1 MTFAI
6 VISSFG
12 HYNIRCHLSIAWQI
26 LVVMGVRVYLTGR
39 VGVEV
44 NGGLVL
50 DEGDF
55 RGKQDR
61 LVFAFLA
68 SERFRPVG
76 AEELA
81 EALWP
86 DASAAVWKSGLS
98 PIVSRLRSLVRPA
111 RLALAPIL
119 ISSNSGGYQLHLASG
134 SWVDVEAAACAV
146 DEAEGALRT
155 GNMRRAWGPA
165 LVAVTIAN
173 REFLP
178 GIEGEWVDSQRRKLQ
193 RQLLRALECLCRVW
207 LWNRESALAVEAGTQ
222 LVALD
227 AFREASHQLLMQA
240 HAANGNRAEA
250 MKVYHRLRTLL
261 ADELGTT
268 PGADTEALY
277 LELLA

>member
-12 HYNIRCHLSIAWQI
+12 HYNTQCLLSIAWQF
-26 LVVMGVRVYLTGR
+26 LGVMGVRVYLTGR

-44 NGGLVL
+44 NGELVVN
-50 DEGDF
+50 EGDF

-61 LVFAFLA
+61 LVFGYLA
-68 SERFRPVG
+68 AERSRPVG

-81 EALWP
+81 ESLWP

-98 PIVSRLRSLVRPA
+98 PIVSRLRSLARPA
-111 RLALAPIL
+111 RLARAPIS
-119 ISSNSGGYQLHLASG
+119 ISSNSGGYQLHLPSG

-146 DEAEGALRT
+146 DEAEGAIRT

-165 LVAVTIAN
+165 LVAVTIAK

-178 GIEGEWVDSQRRKLQ
+178 GIEGEWVDSQRSKLQ

-207 LWNRESALAVEAGTQ
+207 LWNREFALAVEAGTQ

-227 AFREASHQLLMQA
+227 AFREASQQLLMQA

-250 MKVYHRLRTLL
+250 VKVYHRLRTLL

>member
-1 MTFAI
+1 
-6 VISSFG
+6 
-12 HYNIRCHLSIAWQI
+12 
-26 LVVMGVRVYLTGR
+26 MGVKVYLTGR
-39 VGVEV
+39 VGIEID
-44 NGGLVL
+44 GGLVV
-50 DEGDF
+50 DQGDF

-68 SERFRPVG
+68 LERSRPVG

-86 DASAAVWKSGLS
+86 DASAAMWKSGLS
-98 PIVSRLRSLVRPA
+98 PIVSRLRSLVSPA
-111 RLALAPIL
+111 RLAPAPIL
-119 ISSNSGGYQLHLASG
+119 ISSNSGGYQLQLASG

-155 GNMRRAWGPA
+155 DNMRRAWGPA
-165 LVAVTIAN
+165 LVAVTIAK

-178 GIEGEWVDSQRRKLQ
+178 GIEGEWVDSQRRKLK
-193 RQLLRALECLCRVW
+193 RQFLRALECLCRVW
-207 LWNRESALAVEAGTQ
+207 LWNGEFSLAVEAATQ

-227 AFREASHQLLMQA
+227 AFREASQQLLMQA

-250 MKVYHRLRTLL
+250 VKVYHRLRTLL
-261 ADELGTT
+261 ADELGTV
-268 PGADTEALY
+268 PGAKTEELY

>member
-1 MTFAI
+1 
-6 VISSFG
+6 
-12 HYNIRCHLSIAWQI
+12 
-26 LVVMGVRVYLTGR
+26 MGIRVYLTGR

-44 NGGLVL
+44 NGALVL

-55 RGKQDR
+55 RGRQDR

-68 SERFRPVG
+68 SERSRPVG

-81 EALWP
+81 EVLWP
-86 DASAAVWKSGLS
+86 DAGATLWRSGLS
-98 PIVSRLRSLVRPA
+98 PIVSRLRSLVGPA
-111 RLALAPIL
+111 RLALAPIV
-119 ISSNSGGYQLHLASG
+119 ISSNSGGYQMHLASG
-134 SWVDVEAAACAV
+134 SWVDMEAAACAV
-146 DEAEGALRT
+146 DEAEGALRM

-165 LVAVTIAN
+165 LVAVTIAK

-178 GIEGEWVDSQRRKLQ
+178 GIDGEWVDSQRSKLQ
-193 RQLLRALECLCRVW
+193 RQHLRALECLCRVW
-207 LWNRESALAVEAGTQ
+207 LWNREFALAVEAGTQ

-227 AFREASHQLLMQA
+227 AFREASQQLLMQA

-250 MKVYHRLRTLL
+250 VKIYHRLRALL

-277 LELLA
+277 LDLLA

>member
-1 MTFAI
+1 
-6 VISSFG
+6 
-12 HYNIRCHLSIAWQI
+12 
-26 LVVMGVRVYLTGR
+26 
-39 VGVEV
+39 
-44 NGGLVL
+44 
-50 DEGDF
+50 
-55 RGKQDR
+55 
-61 LVFAFLA
+61 
-68 SERFRPVG
+68 
-76 AEELA
+76 
-81 EALWP
+81 
-86 DASAAVWKSGLS
+86 
-98 PIVSRLRSLVRPA
+98 VRPA

-165 LVAVTIAN
+165 LVAVTIAK

-178 GIEGEWVDSQRRKLQ
+178 GIEGEWVDSHRSKLQ

-207 LWNRESALAVEAGTQ
+207 LWNREFALAVEAGMQ

-227 AFREASHQLLMQA
+227 AFREGSHQLLMQA

-250 MKVYHRLRTLL
+250 VKLYHRFRALL
-261 ADELGTT
+261 ADELGTA